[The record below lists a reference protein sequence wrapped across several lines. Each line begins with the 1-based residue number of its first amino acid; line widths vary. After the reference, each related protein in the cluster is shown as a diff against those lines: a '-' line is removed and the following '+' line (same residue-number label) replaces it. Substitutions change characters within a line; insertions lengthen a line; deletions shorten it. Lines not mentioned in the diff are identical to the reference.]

1 MAKKP
6 ASFEYNGTLVKVL
19 DGDRIDAYIDLGFDL
34 KIKKRIRYMGIDTWE
49 SRTRD
54 LDEKKK
60 GLAAKT
66 RNKELLE
73 AGTFKII
80 SYGTGKFG
88 RVLGEIFV
96 SPDVVGHEIS
106 ENVDKTSDGL
116 VSINDILIN
125 EGHAY
130 EYDGGKKK
138 KFVSEIEKEKAAKKK
153 DLVDKPV
160 GGRMKSIMDVLEQ
173 VTEFIIGK
181 EPQSESL
188 LDKKKKTIGFVADGV
203 KPKRKYTRRK
213 KKNAVKKQK

>member
-1 MAKKP
+1 MSKKLD
-6 ASFEYNGTLVKVL
+6 AREYEAELIKVL
-19 DGDRIDAYIDLGFDL
+19 DGDTIDCYIDLGFDL

-54 LDEKKK
+54 KNEKVK
-60 GLAAKT
+60 GLAAKA

-73 AGTFKII
+73 AGVFKIV

-96 SPDVVGHEIS
+96 SPDAVGHEIS

-138 KFVSEIEKEKAAKKK
+138 KFVAEIETEKAAKKE
-153 DLVDKPV
+153 DLVDKPA
-160 GGRMKSIMDVLEQ
+160 E
-173 VTEFIIGK
+173 E
-181 EPQSESL
+181 
-188 LDKKKKTIGFVADGV
+188 
-203 KPKRKYTRRK
+203 
-213 KKNAVKKQK
+213 

>member
-19 DGDRIDAYIDLGFDL
+19 DGDTIDCFIDLGFDL

-60 GLAAKT
+60 GLAAKA

-73 AGTFKII
+73 AGTFKIV
-80 SYGTGKFG
+80 SHGTGKFG
-88 RVLGEIFV
+88 RVLGEVFI
-96 SPDVVGHEIS
+96 EILEPARRLES
-106 ENVDKTSDGL
+106 VNQ
-116 VSINDILIN
+116 ILID

-138 KFVSEIEKEKAAKKK
+138 KFIAEIKEEKEAKKE
-153 DLVDKPV
+153 DLVDKPAEE
-160 GGRMKSIMDVLEQ
+160 K
-173 VTEFIIGK
+173 
-181 EPQSESL
+181 
-188 LDKKKKTIGFVADGV
+188 
-203 KPKRKYTRRK
+203 
-213 KKNAVKKQK
+213 